1 MEKDRLAKHLKGYV
15 FPCREN
21 SPFTSPLEVFPLHL
35 VDLTCPLLLLAR
47 QLESRDQL
55 HAVADVRLLL
65 SSDLD
70 SAKFSV

>member
-21 SPFTSPLEVFPLHL
+21 SLLTSPSEVFPLHL
-35 VDLTCPLLLLAR
+35 VKLTCPLHFLAR

-55 HAVADVRLLL
+55 HPVVDVRLLL
-65 SSDLD
+65 SSDT
-70 SAKFSV
+70 S